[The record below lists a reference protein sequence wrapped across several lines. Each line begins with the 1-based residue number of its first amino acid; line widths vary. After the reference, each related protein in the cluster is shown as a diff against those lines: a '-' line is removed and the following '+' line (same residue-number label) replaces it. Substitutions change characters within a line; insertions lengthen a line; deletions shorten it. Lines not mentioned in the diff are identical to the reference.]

1 MTTSRKLVLLGS
13 LYLAQGLPYGFFTQA
28 LPVLLREQGMALPL
42 IGLAHLLTLPWAL
55 KFLWA
60 PLVDGVRA
68 PRRGRRRAVIVPLQ
82 LATSAILAAL
92 ALAATPSAMWAL
104 VIAVLLVNV
113 CAATQDIATDGL
125 AVEVL
130 DPDERGLGNGL
141 QVGGY
146 RVGMLLGGGLMLV
159 VFDAAGWTAAFLGL
173 SVLVLA
179 STVPILV
186 HREPP
191 RPAPAATSPLAAVG
205 AALARPGMR
214 RWLLVLAT
222 YKTGEWFAG
231 GMLRP
236 FLTDAGQSKGDIGWI
251 LGFAGFGAALAGAAL
266 GGVATRRLGR
276 RRALLV
282 FGSLQALAIASIALA
297 VRSPSVPMFYA
308 VMAAE
313 HFTSA
318 MATTALFT
326 AMMDFCRADE
336 AGTDYTLQASIVVIA
351 TGVASILS
359 GVSAGVIGYGPHF
372 LAAGGLSLAAV
383 LVVAAYRPSDP
394 SFALAAAR

>member
-1 MTTSRKLVLLGS
+1 VTTSRKLVLLGS

-28 LPVLLREQGMALPL
+28 LPVLLREQKMALPL

-82 LATSAILAAL
+82 LATCAILAAL
-92 ALAATPSAMWAL
+92 ALAETPGAMWAL
-104 VIAVLLVNV
+104 AIAVLLVNV
-113 CAATQDIATDGL
+113 CSATQDIATDGL

-159 VFDAAGWTAAFLGL
+159 VFDAAGGTAAFLGL
-173 SVLVLA
+173 SALVLA

-191 RPAPAATSPLAAVG
+191 RPAPAATAPLAAVG

-214 RWLLVLAT
+214 RWLIVLAT

-251 LGFAGFGAALAGAAL
+251 LGFAGFGAALVGAAL

-336 AGTDYTLQASIVVIA
+336 AGTDYTLQASVVVIA
-351 TGVASILS
+351 TGIASVLS

-372 LAAGGLSLAAV
+372 LAAAGLSLVAV
-383 LVVAAYRPSDP
+383 LVVASYRPSDP
-394 SFALAAAR
+394 SFALVAAR